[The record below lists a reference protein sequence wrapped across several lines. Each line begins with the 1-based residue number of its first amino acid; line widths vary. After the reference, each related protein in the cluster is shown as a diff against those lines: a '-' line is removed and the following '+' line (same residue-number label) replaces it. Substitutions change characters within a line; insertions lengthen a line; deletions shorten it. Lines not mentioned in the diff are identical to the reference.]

1 MNVIFW
7 GIFRI
12 ETFLYMLK
20 PLPPAMSGRS
30 KPNVAIIGAG
40 PGGLAS
46 ALLLAKSGVDVTVFE
61 RSSAVGGRNKVFER
75 DGFKFDLG
83 PTFFHYPEVIEDIF
97 KAIGMDAH
105 EELRLHRLEMNYRLI
120 FGQGGQ
126 LDCTSDLDE
135 MTERIRGL
143 SGDSN
148 ANAFR
153 RYVDDNRLKLAKSKA
168 CLQEPWYGPTDLLS
182 KRAMRVAGVL
192 RPQRSVA
199 GDLMKLFDDDRLML
213 AMSFQTKYL
222 GMSPFNCPSLFT
234 MLAFLEYEYGIFHPI
249 GGLGSVSERMAN
261 IAKDLG
267 VTFKMNEA
275 VESVIMDGK
284 TIKGVRTAN
293 GEFMADKVVMN
304 ADFANGMTQ
313 LFPDKVRK
321 KWSNKKIDK
330 KKYSCS
336 TFMIYLGIDK
346 TYEEL
351 PHHQIYASSN
361 YEKNLEDIEKNH
373 KLTWDDPSIYV
384 QNACVVD
391 PSLAPEGCS
400 TVYALVPVSHIHE
413 NIDWDKE
420 KDAYRDRIIEQIE
433 TKLGFEGLRDH
444 IVTEM
449 VITPEDWGDHCYRG
463 AVFNLA
469 HGLDQMLWRRPK
481 NQFDEINNL
490 YLVGGGT
497 HPGSGLPVIYESA
510 RISSKLLLDSLGI
523 IPDWNGVDTWFE
535 SRKRSKQGR
544 AALNKTSKEP
554 SSGTP
559 TSA

>member
-1 MNVIFW
+1 MP
-7 GIFRI
+7 
-12 ETFLYMLK
+12 T
-20 PLPPAMSGRS
+20 PAAWAMTGSS
-30 KPNVAIIGAG
+30 QPKVAIIGAG

-61 RSSAVGGRNKVFER
+61 RSSAVGGRNKVFDR

-97 KAIGMDAH
+97 KAIGLDAH
-105 EELRLHRLEMNYRLI
+105 DELNLHKLDLNYRLI

-135 MTERIRGL
+135 MTERIRAL
-143 SGDSN
+143 SGDNN

-153 RYVDDNRLKLAKSKA
+153 RYVADNRVKLHKSKA

-182 KRAMRVAGVL
+182 KRALRVAGVL

-249 GGLGSVSERMAN
+249 GGLGSVSERMAS

-267 VTFKMNEA
+267 VTFRMNEA

-284 TIKGVRTAN
+284 TIKGVRTGK
-293 GEFMADKVVMN
+293 GEFFADKVVMN
-304 ADFANGMTQ
+304 ADFAQGMTQ
-313 LFPDKVRK
+313 LFPDSVRK
-321 KWSNKKIDK
+321 KWTNKKLDG

-336 TFMIYLGIDK
+336 TFMLYLGIDK
-346 TYEEL
+346 TYEDL
-351 PHHQIYASSN
+351 PHHQIYASAN
-361 YEKNLEDIEKNH
+361 YQKNLEDIEKNH
-373 KLTWDDPSIYV
+373 KLTWDDPSVYV

-413 NIDWDKE
+413 NIDWSKE
-420 KDAYRDRIIEQIE
+420 KDAYRDRVLEQIE
-433 TKLGFEGLRDH
+433 EKLGFEGLRDH

>member
-1 MNVIFW
+1 MVK
-7 GIFRI
+7 
-12 ETFLYMLK
+12 TVAK
-20 PLPPAMSGRS
+20 AMTGSS
-30 KPNVAIIGAG
+30 QPKVAIIGAG

-61 RSSAVGGRNKVFER
+61 RSSAVGGRNKVFDR

-97 KAIGMDAH
+97 KAIGLDAH
-105 EELRLHRLEMNYRLI
+105 EELNLHKLDLNYRLI

-126 LDCTSDLDE
+126 LDCTSDLDQ
-135 MTERIRGL
+135 MTERIREL
-143 SGDSN
+143 SGDNN

-153 RYVDDNRLKLAKSKA
+153 RYVADNRLKLEKSKA

-199 GDLMKLFDDDRLML
+199 KDLMKLFDDDRLML

-249 GGLGSVSERMAN
+249 GGLGSVSERMAS

-267 VTFKMNEA
+267 VTFRMNEA

-284 TIKGVRTAN
+284 TIKGVRTDN
-293 GEFMADKVVMN
+293 GEFFADKVVMN

-321 KWSNKKIDK
+321 KWNNKKLEG

-336 TFMIYLGIDK
+336 TFMVYLGIDK
-346 TYEEL
+346 TYEQL
-351 PHHQIYASSN
+351 PHHQIYASAN
-361 YEKNLEDIEKNH
+361 YEQNLEDIEKHH
-373 KLTWDDPSIYV
+373 KLTWDDPSVYV
-384 QNACVVD
+384 QNACVID

-413 NIDWDKE
+413 NIDWSKE
-420 KDAYRDRIIEQIE
+420 KDAYRDRVLEQIE

-449 VITPEDWGDHCYRG
+449 IITPEDWGDHCYRG

-554 SSGTP
+554 SGGTP

>member
-1 MNVIFW
+1 MPK
-7 GIFRI
+7 RLA
-12 ETFLYMLK
+12 ETMTGSSQPK
-20 PLPPAMSGRS
+20 
-30 KPNVAIIGAG
+30 VAIIGAG

-61 RSSAVGGRNKVFER
+61 RSSAVGGRNKVFDR

-105 EELRLHRLEMNYRLI
+105 EELNLHKLDLNYRLI

-135 MTERIRGL
+135 MTERIRAL
-143 SGDSN
+143 SGDHN

-153 RYVDDNRLKLAKSKA
+153 RYVADNRVKLHKSKA

-249 GGLGSVSERMAN
+249 GGLGSVSERMAS

-267 VTFKMNEA
+267 VTFRMNEA

-284 TIKGVRTAN
+284 TIKGVRTQQ
-293 GEFMADKVVMN
+293 GEFFADKVVMN
-304 ADFANGMTQ
+304 ADFAQGMTQ
-313 LFPDKVRK
+313 LFPDNVRK
-321 KWSNKKIDK
+321 KWSNKKLDG

-346 TYEEL
+346 TYEDL
-351 PHHQIYASSN
+351 PHHQIYASAN
-361 YEKNLEDIEKNH
+361 YQKNLEDIEKNH
-373 KLTWDDPSIYV
+373 KLTWDDPSVYV

-413 NIDWDKE
+413 NIDWSKE
-420 KDAYRDRIIEQIE
+420 KDAYRDRVLDQIE
-433 TKLGFEGLRDH
+433 EKLGFEGLRDH

-449 VITPEDWGDHCYRG
+449 IITPEDWGDHCYRG

>member
-1 MNVIFW
+1 
-7 GIFRI
+7 
-12 ETFLYMLK
+12 MLK
-20 PLPPAMSGRS
+20 AKGKCMATSAT
-30 KPNVAIIGAG
+30 PNVAIIGAG

-46 ALLLAKSGVDVTVFE
+46 ALLLAKAGVNVTVFE
-61 RSSAVGGRNKVFER
+61 RSAAVGGRNKVFER

-97 KAIGMDAH
+97 KAVGMDAH
-105 EELRLHRLEMNYRLI
+105 EELNLHKLDLNYRLI

-126 LDCTSDLDE
+126 LDCTSDLE
-135 MTERIRGL
+135 QMTDRIREL

-148 ANAFR
+148 AEAFK
-153 RYVDDNRLKLAKSKA
+153 RYVVDNRLKLAKSKA
-168 CLQEPWYGPTDLLS
+168 CLQEPWYGPSDLLS

-234 MLAFLEYEYGIFHPI
+234 MLAFLEYEYGIFHPL
-249 GGLGSVSERMAN
+249 GGLGSVSERMAS

-267 VTFKMNEA
+267 VTFRMNEA
-275 VESVIMDGK
+275 VESVIMEGK
-284 TIKGVRTAN
+284 TIKGVRTAE
-293 GEFMADKVVMN
+293 GEFMADRVIMN

-313 LFPDKVRK
+313 LFPDTVRK
-321 KWSNKKIDK
+321 KWSNKKLDK

-336 TFMIYLGIDK
+336 TFMLYLGVDR
-346 TYEEL
+346 TYNDL
-351 PHHQIYASSN
+351 PHHQIYASAN
-361 YEKNLEDIEKNH
+361 YEQNLEDIEKHH
-373 KLTWDDPSIYV
+373 KITWDDPSVYV
-384 QNACVVD
+384 QNASVTD
-391 PSLAPEGCS
+391 PQLAPEGCS
-400 TVYALVPVSHIHE
+400 TVYALVPVSHVHE
-413 NIDWDKE
+413 NIDWSKE
-420 KDAYRDRIIEQIE
+420 KDAYRDRILDQIE
-433 TKLGFEGLRDH
+433 TKLGFENIRDH

-481 NQFDEINNL
+481 NQFDEIKNL

-544 AALNKTSKEP
+544 AALNKTSKVP

>member
-1 MNVIFW
+1 M
-7 GIFRI
+7 G
-12 ETFLYMLK
+12 
-20 PLPPAMSGRS
+20 MSAAATPS
-30 KPNVAIIGAG
+30 VAIIGAG

-46 ALLLAKSGVDVTVFE
+46 ALLLAKSGVNVTVFE
-61 RSSAVGGRNKVFER
+61 RSSAVGGRNKVFDR

-105 EELRLHRLEMNYRLI
+105 EELNLHKLELNYRLI
-120 FGQGGQ
+120 FGQGGE
-126 LDCTSDLDE
+126 LDCTSDLDV
-135 MTERIRGL
+135 MTERIREL
-143 SGDSN
+143 SGDQN

-153 RYVDDNRLKLAKSKA
+153 RYVKDNRMKLEKSKA
-168 CLQEPWYGPTDLLS
+168 CLQEPWYGPSDLLS

-199 GDLMKLFDDDRLML
+199 KDLMKLFDDDRLML

-234 MLAFLEYEYGIFHPI
+234 MLAFLEYEYGIFHPL
-249 GGLGSVSERMAN
+249 GGLGSVSERMAA

-267 VTFKMNEA
+267 VTFRMNEA

-284 TIKGVRTAN
+284 TITGVRTAK
-293 GEFMADKVVMN
+293 GDFMADRVVMN

-321 KWSNKKIDK
+321 KWSNKKLDS

-336 TFMIYLGIDK
+336 TFMLYLGVDR
-346 TYEEL
+346 TYDEL
-351 PHHQIYASSN
+351 PHHQIYASAT
-361 YEKNLEDIEKNH
+361 YENNLEDIEKH
-373 KLTWDDPSIYV
+373 HRLTWDDPSVYV
-384 QNACVVD
+384 QNASVTD

-400 TVYALVPVSHIHE
+400 TVYALVPVSHVHE
-413 NIDWDKE
+413 NIDWSKE
-420 KDAYRDRIIEQIE
+420 KDAYRDRILEQIE
-433 TKLGFEGLRDH
+433 SKLGFENLKDH

-544 AALNKTSKEP
+544 AAVNKTSKEP
-554 SSGTP
+554 SSGAP

>member
-1 MNVIFW
+1 
-7 GIFRI
+7 
-12 ETFLYMLK
+12 
-20 PLPPAMSGRS
+20 MSTS
-30 KPNVAIIGAG
+30 VSPNVAIIGAG

-61 RSSAVGGRNKVFER
+61 RSSAVGGRNKVFDR

-97 KAIGMDAH
+97 KALGMDAH
-105 EELRLHRLEMNYRLI
+105 EELNLHKLDLNYRLI

-126 LDCTSDLDE
+126 LDCTSDLE
-135 MTERIRGL
+135 QMTQRIGEL
-143 SGDSN
+143 SGQDN
-148 ANAFR
+148 ANAFK
-153 RYVDDNRLKLAKSKA
+153 RYVEDNRNKLAKSKA
-168 CLQEPWYGPTDLLS
+168 CLQEPWNGPTDLLS
-182 KRAMRVAGVL
+182 KRAMRVASVL

-199 GDLMKLFDDDRLML
+199 KDLMKLFDDDRLML

-234 MLAFLEYEYGIFHPI
+234 MLAFLEYEYGIFHPL
-249 GGLGSVSERMAN
+249 GGLGSVSERMAS

-267 VTFKMNEA
+267 VTFRMNEA

-284 TIKGVRTAN
+284 TIKGVRTQKGA
-293 GEFMADKVVMN
+293 FLADRVIMN

-313 LFPDKVRK
+313 LFPDNVRK
-321 KWSNKKIDK
+321 KWSNKKLDK

-336 TFMIYLGIDK
+336 TFMLYLGIDR
-346 TYEEL
+346 TYNDL
-351 PHHQIYASSN
+351 PHHQIYASAN
-361 YEKNLEDIEKNH
+361 YEQNLEDIEKHH
-373 KLTWDDPSIYV
+373 KITWDDPSVYV
-384 QNACVVD
+384 QNASVTD

-400 TVYALVPVSHIHE
+400 TVYALVPVSHVHE
-413 NIDWDKE
+413 NIDWSKE
-420 KDAYRDRIIEQIE
+420 KDAYRDRVLDQIEQ
-433 TKLGFEGLRDH
+433 KLGFENLRDH

-490 YLVGGGT
+490 FLVGGGT

-535 SRKRSKQGR
+535 SRRRSKQGR

>member
-1 MNVIFW
+1 
-7 GIFRI
+7 
-12 ETFLYMLK
+12 MLK
-20 PLPPAMSGRS
+20 AEGVAMATSAT
-30 KPNVAIIGAG
+30 PNVAIIGAG

-46 ALLLAKSGVDVTVFE
+46 ALLLAKAGVNVTVFE
-61 RSSAVGGRNKVFER
+61 RSAAVGGRNKVFER

-97 KAIGMDAH
+97 KAVGMDAH
-105 EELRLHRLEMNYRLI
+105 EELNLHKLDLNYRLI

-126 LDCTSDLDE
+126 LDCTSDLE
-135 MTERIRGL
+135 QMTERIRDL
-143 SGDSN
+143 SGDTN
-148 ANAFR
+148 AEAFK
-153 RYVDDNRLKLAKSKA
+153 RYVVDNRLKLAKSKA

-234 MLAFLEYEYGIFHPI
+234 MLAFLEYEYGIFHPL
-249 GGLGSVSERMAN
+249 GGLGSVSERMAS

-267 VTFKMNEA
+267 VTFRMNEA
-275 VESVIMDGK
+275 VESVIMEGK
-284 TIKGVRTAN
+284 TIKGVRTAE
-293 GEFMADKVVMN
+293 GEFMADRVIMN

-313 LFPDKVRK
+313 LFPDTVRK
-321 KWSNKKIDK
+321 KWSNKKLDK

-336 TFMIYLGIDK
+336 TFMLYLGVDR
-346 TYEEL
+346 TYDDL
-351 PHHQIYASSN
+351 PHHQIYASAN
-361 YEKNLEDIEKNH
+361 YEQNLEDIEKH
-373 KLTWDDPSIYV
+373 HRITWDDPSVYV
-384 QNACVVD
+384 QNASVTD
-391 PSLAPEGCS
+391 SQLAPEGCS
-400 TVYALVPVSHIHE
+400 TVYALVPVSHVHE
-413 NIDWDKE
+413 NIDWSKE
-420 KDAYRDRIIEQIE
+420 KDAYRDRVLDQIE
-433 TKLGFEGLRDH
+433 TKLGFENIRDH

-481 NQFDEINNL
+481 NQFDEIKNL

>member
-1 MNVIFW
+1 MNVIFQEN
-7 GIFRI
+7 FRN

-20 PLPPAMSGRS
+20 PSPPNMTGRS
-30 KPNVAIIGAG
+30 QPSVAIIGAG

-105 EELRLHRLEMNYRLI
+105 EELNLHRLEMNYRLI

-126 LDCTSDLDE
+126 LDCTSNLDE

-148 ANAFR
+148 ADAFR
-153 RYVDDNRLKLAKSKA
+153 RYVDDNRLKLSKSKA

-182 KRAMRVAGVL
+182 KRAMRVASVL

-249 GGLGSVSERMAN
+249 GGLGSVSARMAS

-267 VTFKMNEA
+267 VTFRMNEA

-284 TIKGVRTAN
+284 TIKGVRTAE

-321 KWSNKKIDK
+321 KWSNKKLDK

-361 YEKNLEDIEKNH
+361 YEQNLEDIEKNH
-373 KLTWDDPSIYV
+373 KLTYDDPSVYV
-384 QNACVVD
+384 QNACVID

-420 KDAYRDRIIEQIE
+420 KDAYRDRIIDQIE
-433 TKLGFEGLRDH
+433 AKLGFEGLRDH

-449 VITPEDWGDHCYRG
+449 IITPEDWGDHCYRG

-544 AALNKTSKEP
+544 AALKKTSKES

>member
-1 MNVIFW
+1 MLNEQ
-7 GIFRI
+7 
-12 ETFLYMLK
+12 ETDMAGSARPK
-20 PLPPAMSGRS
+20 
-30 KPNVAIIGAG
+30 VAIIGAG

-46 ALLLAKSGVDVTVFE
+46 SLLLAKSGVDVTVFE
-61 RSSAVGGRNKVFER
+61 RSSAVGGRNKVFDRE
-75 DGFKFDLG
+75 GFKFDLG

-105 EELRLHRLEMNYRLI
+105 EELNLHKLDLNYRLI

-126 LDCTSDLDE
+126 LDCTSDLDQ
-135 MTERIRGL
+135 MTERIREL
-143 SGDSN
+143 SGDNN

-153 RYVDDNRLKLAKSKA
+153 RYVADNRLKLEKSKA
-168 CLQEPWYGPTDLLS
+168 CLQEPWYGPSDLLS
-182 KRAMRVAGVL
+182 KRAMRVSSVL
-192 RPQRSVA
+192 RPHRSVA

-234 MLAFLEYEYGIFHPI
+234 MLAFLEYEYGIFHPM
-249 GGLGSVSERMAN
+249 GGLGSVSERMAS

-267 VTFKMNEA
+267 VTFRMNEA

-284 TIKGVRTAN
+284 TIKGVRTSQ
-293 GEFMADKVVMN
+293 GEFFADKVVMN

-321 KWSNKKIDK
+321 KWSDKKLDK

-336 TFMIYLGIDK
+336 TFMLYLGIDK
-346 TYEEL
+346 VYEDL

-361 YEKNLEDIEKNH
+361 YEQNLEDIEKNH
-373 KLTWDDPSIYV
+373 KLTWDDPSVYV

-420 KDAYRDRIIEQIE
+420 KDAYRDRILEQIE
-433 TKLGFEGLRDH
+433 AKLGFENLRDH

-481 NQFDEINNL
+481 NQFDDINNL

>member
-1 MNVIFW
+1 MLNVQEMDMA
-7 GIFRI
+7 GSARP
-12 ETFLYMLK
+12 K
-20 PLPPAMSGRS
+20 
-30 KPNVAIIGAG
+30 VAIIGAG

-46 ALLLAKSGVDVTVFE
+46 SLLLAKSGVDVTVFE
-61 RSSAVGGRNKVFER
+61 RSSAVGGRNKVFDRE
-75 DGFKFDLG
+75 GFKFDLG

-105 EELRLHRLEMNYRLI
+105 EELNLHKLDLNYRLI

-126 LDCTSDLDE
+126 LDCTSDLDQ
-135 MTERIRGL
+135 MTERIREL
-143 SGDSN
+143 SGDNN
-148 ANAFR
+148 ADAFR
-153 RYVDDNRLKLAKSKA
+153 RYVADNRLKLEKSKA
-168 CLQEPWYGPTDLLS
+168 CLQEPWYGPSDLLS
-182 KRAMRVAGVL
+182 KRAMRVSSVL
-192 RPQRSVA
+192 RPHRSVA

-234 MLAFLEYEYGIFHPI
+234 MLAFLEYEYGIFHPM
-249 GGLGSVSERMAN
+249 GGLGSVSERMAS

-267 VTFKMNEA
+267 VTFRMNEA

-284 TIKGVRTAN
+284 TIKGVRTSQ
-293 GEFMADKVVMN
+293 GEFFADKVVMN

-321 KWSNKKIDK
+321 KWSDKKLDK

-336 TFMIYLGIDK
+336 TFMLYLGIDK
-346 TYEEL
+346 VYEDL

-361 YEKNLEDIEKNH
+361 YEQNLEDIEKNH
-373 KLTWDDPSIYV
+373 KLTWDDPSVYV

-391 PSLAPEGCS
+391 PSLAPDGCS

-420 KDAYRDRIIEQIE
+420 KDAYRDRILEQIE
-433 TKLGFEGLRDH
+433 SKLGFENLRDH

-449 VITPEDWGDHCYRG
+449 IITPEDWGDHCYRG

>member
-1 MNVIFW
+1 M
-7 GIFRI
+7 G
-12 ETFLYMLK
+12 
-20 PLPPAMSGRS
+20 MSAAATPS
-30 KPNVAIIGAG
+30 VAIIGAG

-46 ALLLAKSGVDVTVFE
+46 ALLLAKSGVNVTVFE
-61 RSSAVGGRNKVFER
+61 RSSAVGGRNKVFDR

-105 EELRLHRLEMNYRLI
+105 EELNLHKLELNYRLI
-120 FGQGGQ
+120 FGQGGE
-126 LDCTSDLDE
+126 LDCTSDLDV
-135 MTERIRGL
+135 MTERIREL
-143 SGDSN
+143 SGDQN

-153 RYVDDNRLKLAKSKA
+153 RYVKDNRMKLEKSKA
-168 CLQEPWYGPTDLLS
+168 CLQEPWYGPSDLLS

-199 GDLMKLFDDDRLML
+199 KDLMKLFDDDRLML

-234 MLAFLEYEYGIFHPI
+234 MLAFLEYEYGIFHPL
-249 GGLGSVSERMAN
+249 GGLGSVSERMAA

-267 VTFKMNEA
+267 VTFRMNEA

-284 TIKGVRTAN
+284 TITGVRTAK
-293 GEFMADKVVMN
+293 GDFMADRVVMN

-321 KWSNKKIDK
+321 KWSNKKLDS

-336 TFMIYLGIDK
+336 TFMLYLGVDR
-346 TYEEL
+346 TYDDL
-351 PHHQIYASSN
+351 PHHQIYASAT
-361 YEKNLEDIEKNH
+361 YENNLEDIEKH
-373 KLTWDDPSIYV
+373 HRLTWDDPSVYV
-384 QNACVVD
+384 QNASVTD

-400 TVYALVPVSHIHE
+400 TVYALVPVSHVHE
-413 NIDWDKE
+413 NIDWSKE
-420 KDAYRDRIIEQIE
+420 KDAYRDRILEQIE
-433 TKLGFEGLRDH
+433 SKLGFENLKDH

-544 AALNKTSKEP
+544 AAVNKTSKEP

>member
-1 MNVIFW
+1 LNVIFW

-249 GGLGSVSERMAN
+249 GGLGSVSERMAS

-336 TFMIYLGIDK
+336 TFMLYLGIDK

>member
-1 MNVIFW
+1 
-7 GIFRI
+7 
-12 ETFLYMLK
+12 MLK
-20 PLPPAMSGRS
+20 AEGVAMATSAT
-30 KPNVAIIGAG
+30 PNVAIIGAG

-46 ALLLAKSGVDVTVFE
+46 ALLLAKAGVNVTVFE
-61 RSSAVGGRNKVFER
+61 RSAAVGGRNKVFER

-105 EELRLHRLEMNYRLI
+105 EELNLHKLDLNYRLI

-126 LDCTSDLDE
+126 LDCTSDLE
-135 MTERIRGL
+135 QMTERIRDL
-143 SGDSN
+143 SGDTN
-148 ANAFR
+148 AEAFK
-153 RYVDDNRLKLAKSKA
+153 RYVVDNRLKLAKSKA

-234 MLAFLEYEYGIFHPI
+234 MLAFLEYEYGIFHPL
-249 GGLGSVSERMAN
+249 GGLGSVSERMAS

-267 VTFKMNEA
+267 VTFRMNEA
-275 VESVIMDGK
+275 VESVIMEGK
-284 TIKGVRTAN
+284 TIKGVRTAE
-293 GEFMADKVVMN
+293 GEFMADRVIMN

-313 LFPDKVRK
+313 LFPDTVRK
-321 KWSNKKIDK
+321 KWSNKKLDK

-336 TFMIYLGIDK
+336 TFMLYLGVDR
-346 TYEEL
+346 TYNDL
-351 PHHQIYASSN
+351 PHHQIYASAN
-361 YEKNLEDIEKNH
+361 YEQNLEDIEKH
-373 KLTWDDPSIYV
+373 HRITWDDPSVYV
-384 QNACVVD
+384 QNASVTD
-391 PSLAPEGCS
+391 SQLAPEGCS
-400 TVYALVPVSHIHE
+400 TVYALVPVSHVHE
-413 NIDWDKE
+413 NIDWSKE
-420 KDAYRDRIIEQIE
+420 KDAYRDRVLDQIE
-433 TKLGFEGLRDH
+433 TKLGFENIRDH

-481 NQFDEINNL
+481 NQFDEIKNL

>member
-1 MNVIFW
+1 
-7 GIFRI
+7 
-12 ETFLYMLK
+12 MLK
-20 PLPPAMSGRS
+20 AKGKRMATSAT
-30 KPNVAIIGAG
+30 PNVAIIGAG

-46 ALLLAKSGVDVTVFE
+46 ALLLAKAGVNVTVFE
-61 RSSAVGGRNKVFER
+61 RSAAVGGRNKVFER

-97 KAIGMDAH
+97 KAVGMDAH
-105 EELRLHRLEMNYRLI
+105 EELNLHKLDLNYRLI

-126 LDCTSDLDE
+126 LDCTSDLE
-135 MTERIRGL
+135 QMTDRIREL

-148 ANAFR
+148 AEAFK
-153 RYVDDNRLKLAKSKA
+153 RYVVDNRLKLAKSKA
-168 CLQEPWYGPTDLLS
+168 CLQEPWYGPSDLLS

-234 MLAFLEYEYGIFHPI
+234 MLAFLEYEYGIFHPL
-249 GGLGSVSERMAN
+249 GGLGSVSERMAS

-267 VTFKMNEA
+267 VTFRMNEA
-275 VESVIMDGK
+275 VESVIMEGK
-284 TIKGVRTAN
+284 TIKGVRTAE
-293 GEFMADKVVMN
+293 GEFMADRVIMN

-313 LFPDKVRK
+313 LFPDTVRK
-321 KWSNKKIDK
+321 KWSNKKLDK

-336 TFMIYLGIDK
+336 TFMLYLGVDR
-346 TYEEL
+346 TYNDL
-351 PHHQIYASSN
+351 PHHQIYASAN
-361 YEKNLEDIEKNH
+361 YEQNLEDIEKHH
-373 KLTWDDPSIYV
+373 KITWDDPSVYV
-384 QNACVVD
+384 QNASVTD
-391 PSLAPEGCS
+391 PQLAPEGCS
-400 TVYALVPVSHIHE
+400 TVYALVPVSHVHE
-413 NIDWDKE
+413 NIDWSKE
-420 KDAYRDRIIEQIE
+420 KDAYRDRILNQIE
-433 TKLGFEGLRDH
+433 TKLGFENIRDH

-481 NQFDEINNL
+481 NQFDEIKNL

>member
-1 MNVIFW
+1 
-7 GIFRI
+7 
-12 ETFLYMLK
+12 MLK
-20 PLPPAMSGRS
+20 CILWCMSTS
-30 KPNVAIIGAG
+30 VPPNVAIIGAG

-61 RSSAVGGRNKVFER
+61 RSSAVGGRNKVFDR

-97 KAIGMDAH
+97 KALGMDAH
-105 EELRLHRLEMNYRLI
+105 EELNLHKLDLNYRLI

-126 LDCTSDLDE
+126 LDCTSDLE
-135 MTERIRGL
+135 QMTQRIGEL
-143 SGDSN
+143 SGQNN
-148 ANAFR
+148 ANAFK
-153 RYVDDNRLKLAKSKA
+153 RYVEDNRNKLAKSKA
-168 CLQEPWYGPTDLLS
+168 CLQEPWNGPADLLS
-182 KRAMRVAGVL
+182 KRAMRVASVL

-199 GDLMKLFDDDRLML
+199 KDLMKLFDDDRLML

-234 MLAFLEYEYGIFHPI
+234 MLAFLEYEYGIFHPL
-249 GGLGSVSERMAN
+249 GGLGSVSERMAS

-267 VTFKMNEA
+267 VTFRMNEA

-284 TIKGVRTAN
+284 TIKGVRTEKGA
-293 GEFMADKVVMN
+293 FLADRVIMN

-313 LFPDKVRK
+313 LFPDNVRK
-321 KWSNKKIDK
+321 KWSNKKLDK

-336 TFMIYLGIDK
+336 TFMLYLGIDR
-346 TYEEL
+346 TYDDL
-351 PHHQIYASSN
+351 PHHQIYASAN
-361 YEKNLEDIEKNH
+361 YEQNLEDIEKHH
-373 KLTWDDPSIYV
+373 KITWDDPSVYV
-384 QNACVVD
+384 QNASVTD

-400 TVYALVPVSHIHE
+400 TVYALVPVSHVHE
-413 NIDWDKE
+413 NIDWSKE
-420 KDAYRDRIIEQIE
+420 KDAYRDRVLDQIEQ
-433 TKLGFEGLRDH
+433 KLGFENLRDH

-490 YLVGGGT
+490 FLVGGGT

-535 SRKRSKQGR
+535 SRRRSKQGR

>member
-1 MNVIFW
+1 MP
-7 GIFRI
+7 
-12 ETFLYMLK
+12 T
-20 PLPPAMSGRS
+20 PAAQAMTGSS
-30 KPNVAIIGAG
+30 QPKVAIIGAG

-61 RSSAVGGRNKVFER
+61 RSSAVGGRNKVFDR

-97 KAIGMDAH
+97 KAIGLDAH
-105 EELRLHRLEMNYRLI
+105 DELNLHKLDLNYRLI

-135 MTERIRGL
+135 MTERIRAL
-143 SGDSN
+143 SGDNN

-153 RYVDDNRLKLAKSKA
+153 RYVADNRVKLHKSKA

-249 GGLGSVSERMAN
+249 GGLGSVSERMAS

-267 VTFKMNEA
+267 VTFRMNEA

-284 TIKGVRTAN
+284 TIKGVRTGK
-293 GEFMADKVVMN
+293 GEFFADKVVMN
-304 ADFANGMTQ
+304 ADFAQGMTQ
-313 LFPDKVRK
+313 LFPDSVRK
-321 KWSNKKIDK
+321 KWTNKKLDG

-336 TFMIYLGIDK
+336 TFMLYLGIDK
-346 TYEEL
+346 TYEDL
-351 PHHQIYASSN
+351 PHHQIYASAN
-361 YEKNLEDIEKNH
+361 YQKNLEDIEKNH
-373 KLTWDDPSIYV
+373 KLTWDDPSVYV

-413 NIDWDKE
+413 NIDWSKE
-420 KDAYRDRIIEQIE
+420 KDAYRDRVLEQIE
-433 TKLGFEGLRDH
+433 EKLGFEGLRDH

>member
-1 MNVIFW
+1 MP
-7 GIFRI
+7 
-12 ETFLYMLK
+12 T
-20 PLPPAMSGRS
+20 PAAQAMTGSS
-30 KPNVAIIGAG
+30 QPKVAIIGAG

-61 RSSAVGGRNKVFER
+61 RSSAVGGRNKVFDR

-97 KAIGMDAH
+97 KAIGLDAH
-105 EELRLHRLEMNYRLI
+105 DELNLHKLDLNYRLI

-135 MTERIRGL
+135 MTERIRAL
-143 SGDSN
+143 SGDNN

-153 RYVDDNRLKLAKSKA
+153 RYVADNRVKLHKSKA

-249 GGLGSVSERMAN
+249 GGLGSVSERMAS

-267 VTFKMNEA
+267 VTFRMNEA

-284 TIKGVRTAN
+284 TIKGVRTGK
-293 GEFMADKVVMN
+293 GEFFADKVVMN
-304 ADFANGMTQ
+304 ADFAQGMTQ
-313 LFPDKVRK
+313 LFPDSVRK
-321 KWSNKKIDK
+321 KWTNKKLDG

-336 TFMIYLGIDK
+336 TFMLYLGVDR
-346 TYEEL
+346 TYDHL
-351 PHHQIYASSN
+351 PHHQIYASAN
-361 YEKNLEDIEKNH
+361 YQKNLEDIEKNH
-373 KLTWDDPSIYV
+373 KLTWDDPSVYV

-413 NIDWDKE
+413 NIDWSKE
-420 KDAYRDRIIEQIE
+420 KDAYRDRVLEQIE
-433 TKLGFEGLRDH
+433 EKLGFEGLRDH

>member
-20 PLPPAMSGRS
+20 PLPPAMSERS

-182 KRAMRVAGVL
+182 KRAMRVASVL

-249 GGLGSVSERMAN
+249 GGLGSVSERMAS

-336 TFMIYLGIDK
+336 TFMLYLGIDK

-413 NIDWDKE
+413 NIDWDNE

>member
-1 MNVIFW
+1 M
-7 GIFRI
+7 G
-12 ETFLYMLK
+12 
-20 PLPPAMSGRS
+20 MSAAATPS
-30 KPNVAIIGAG
+30 VAIIGAG

-46 ALLLAKSGVDVTVFE
+46 ALLLAKSGVNVTVFE
-61 RSSAVGGRNKVFER
+61 RSSAVGGRNKVFDR

-105 EELRLHRLEMNYRLI
+105 EELNLHKLELNYRLI
-120 FGQGGQ
+120 FGQGGE
-126 LDCTSDLDE
+126 LDCTSDLDV
-135 MTERIRGL
+135 MTERIREL
-143 SGDSN
+143 SGDQN

-153 RYVDDNRLKLAKSKA
+153 RYVKDNRMKLEKSKA
-168 CLQEPWYGPTDLLS
+168 CLQEPWYGPSDLLS

-199 GDLMKLFDDDRLML
+199 KDLMKLFDDDRLML

-234 MLAFLEYEYGIFHPI
+234 MLAFLEYEYGIFHPL
-249 GGLGSVSERMAN
+249 GGLGSVSERMAA

-267 VTFKMNEA
+267 VTFRMNEA

-284 TIKGVRTAN
+284 TITGVRTAK
-293 GEFMADKVVMN
+293 GDFMADRVVMN

-321 KWSNKKIDK
+321 KWSNKKLDS

-336 TFMIYLGIDK
+336 TFMLYLGVDR
-346 TYEEL
+346 TYDEL
-351 PHHQIYASSN
+351 PHHQIYASAT
-361 YEKNLEDIEKNH
+361 YENNLEDIEKH
-373 KLTWDDPSIYV
+373 HRLTWDDPSVYV
-384 QNACVVD
+384 QNASVTD

-400 TVYALVPVSHIHE
+400 TVYALVPVSHVHE
-413 NIDWDKE
+413 NIDWSKE
-420 KDAYRDRIIEQIE
+420 KDAYRDRILEQIE
-433 TKLGFEGLRDH
+433 SKLGFENLKDH

-544 AALNKTSKEP
+544 AAVNKTSKEP

>member
-1 MNVIFW
+1 MFERQIMA
-7 GIFRI
+7 GSARP
-12 ETFLYMLK
+12 K
-20 PLPPAMSGRS
+20 
-30 KPNVAIIGAG
+30 VAIIGAG

-46 ALLLAKSGVDVTVFE
+46 ALLLGKSGVDVTVFE
-61 RSSAVGGRNKVFER
+61 RSAAVGGRNKVFDRE
-75 DGFKFDLG
+75 GFKFDLG

-97 KAIGMDAH
+97 KAVGKDAH
-105 EELRLHRLEMNYRLI
+105 EELNLHRLDMNYRLI

-143 SGDSN
+143 SGDGN
-148 ANAFR
+148 AEAFR
-153 RYVDDNRLKLAKSKA
+153 RYVVDNRLKLQKSKA

-234 MLAFLEYEYGIFHPI
+234 MLAFLEYEYGIFHPM
-249 GGLGSVSERMAN
+249 GGLGSVSERMAS

-267 VTFKMNEA
+267 VTFRMNEA

-284 TIKGVRTAN
+284 TIKGVRTSE
-293 GEFMADKVVMN
+293 GEFYADKVVMN

-313 LFPDKVRK
+313 LFPDNVRK
-321 KWSNKKIDK
+321 KWSNKKLDK

-336 TFMIYLGIDK
+336 TYMIYLGIDK
-346 TYEEL
+346 VYEDL
-351 PHHQIYASSN
+351 PHHQIYASAN
-361 YEKNLEDIEKNH
+361 YEQNLEDIEKNH
-373 KLTWDDPSIYV
+373 KLTWDDPSVYV

-400 TVYALVPVSHIHE
+400 TVYALVPVSHVHE
-413 NIDWDKE
+413 NIDWSKE
-420 KDAYRDRIIEQIE
+420 KDAYRDRVLDQIE
-433 TKLGFEGLRDH
+433 AKLGFENLRDH

-449 VITPEDWGDHCYRG
+449 IITPEDWGDHCYRG

-544 AALNKTSKEP
+544 AALSKTSKET
-554 SSGTP
+554 SGGTP

>member
-1 MNVIFW
+1 
-7 GIFRI
+7 
-12 ETFLYMLK
+12 MLDWQANFMTGTA
-20 PLPPAMSGRS
+20 PP
-30 KPNVAIIGAG
+30 KVAIIGAG

-61 RSSAVGGRNKVFER
+61 RSSAVGGRNKVFDR

-105 EELRLHRLEMNYRLI
+105 EELNLHKLDLNYRLI
-120 FGQGGQ
+120 FGQGGE

-153 RYVDDNRLKLAKSKA
+153 RYVVDNRLKLQKSKA

-234 MLAFLEYEYGIFHPI
+234 MLAFLEYEYGIFHPM
-249 GGLGSVSERMAN
+249 GGLGSVSERMAS
-261 IAKDLG
+261 IATDLG
-267 VTFKMNEA
+267 VTFRMNEA

-284 TIKGVRTAN
+284 TIKGVRTAQ
-293 GEFMADKVVMN
+293 GEFFAEKVVMN

-321 KWSNKKIDK
+321 KWSNKKLDK

-346 TYEEL
+346 VYEDL
-351 PHHQIYASSN
+351 PHHQIYASAN
-361 YEKNLEDIEKNH
+361 YEQNLEDIEKNH
-373 KLTWDDPSIYV
+373 KLTWDDPSVYV

-413 NIDWDKE
+413 NIDWSEE
-420 KDAYRDRIIEQIE
+420 KDAYRDRILEQIE
-433 TKLGFEGLRDH
+433 EKLGFENLKDH

-449 VITPEDWGDHCYRG
+449 IITPEDWGDHCYRG

>member
-12 ETFLYMLK
+12 ESFLYMLK

-249 GGLGSVSERMAN
+249 GGLGSVSERMAS

-336 TFMIYLGIDK
+336 TFMLYLGIDK

>member
-1 MNVIFW
+1 MNVNFQEIF
-7 GIFRI
+7 GI

-20 PLPPAMSGRS
+20 PLPGAMSGPTQ
-30 KPNVAIIGAG
+30 PNVAIIGAG

-105 EELRLHRLEMNYRLI
+105 EELNLHRLEMNYRLI

-153 RYVDDNRLKLAKSKA
+153 RYVADNRLKLQKSKA

-182 KRAMRVAGVL
+182 KRALRVASVL

-249 GGLGSVSERMAN
+249 GGLGSVSERMAS

-293 GEFMADKVVMN
+293 GEFLADKVVMN

-321 KWSNKKIDK
+321 KWNNKKIDK

-336 TFMIYLGIDK
+336 TFMVYLGIDK

-361 YEKNLEDIEKNH
+361 YEQNLEDIEKNH
-373 KLTWDDPSIYV
+373 KLTWDDPSVYV

-420 KDAYRDRIIEQIE
+420 KGAYRDRILDQIE

-449 VITPEDWGDHCYRG
+449 IITPEDWGDHCYRG

-544 AALNKTSKEP
+544 EALKKTSKEP

>member
-1 MNVIFW
+1 MAS
-7 GIFRI
+7 
-12 ETFLYMLK
+12 TQQ
-20 PLPPAMSGRS
+20 PS
-30 KPNVAIIGAG
+30 VAIIGAG

-61 RSSAVGGRNKVFER
+61 RSSAVGGRNKVFDR

-97 KAIGMDAH
+97 QAIGRDAH
-105 EELRLHRLEMNYRLI
+105 DELNLNKLDTNYRLI
-120 FGQGGQ
+120 FGQGGE
-126 LDCTSDLDE
+126 LDCTSDLDV
-135 MTERIRGL
+135 MTERIRTL
-143 SGDSN
+143 SGDKN

-153 RYVDDNRLKLAKSKA
+153 RYVEDNRTKLNKSKA
-168 CLQEPWYGPTDLLS
+168 CLQEPWKGPTDLLA

-192 RPQRSVA
+192 RPHRSVA

-234 MLAFLEYEYGIFHPI
+234 MLAFLEYEYGIFHPT
-249 GGLGSVSERMAN
+249 GGLGSVSEKMAS
-261 IAKDLG
+261 IAKELG
-267 VTFKMNEA
+267 VTFRMNEA
-275 VESVIMDGK
+275 VEGVIMDGK
-284 TIKGVRTAN
+284 TIKGVRTAQ
-293 GEFMADKVVMN
+293 GEFMADRVVMN

-313 LFPDKVRK
+313 LFPDSVRK
-321 KWSNKKIDK
+321 KWSNKKLDG

-336 TFMIYLGIDK
+336 TFMLYLGIDK
-346 TYEEL
+346 TYEHL
-351 PHHQIYASSN
+351 PHHQIYASAT
-361 YEKNLEDIEKNH
+361 YEKNLEDIEKH
-373 KLTWDDPSIYV
+373 HRITWDDPSVYV
-384 QNACVVD
+384 QNASITD
-391 PSLAPEGCS
+391 PTLAPEGCS

-413 NIDWDKE
+413 NIDWEEHKE
-420 KDAYRDRIIEQIE
+420 AYKERVLDQIE
-433 TKLGFEGLRDH
+433 EKLGFEGIRDH

-449 VITPEDWGDHCYRG
+449 TITPEDWGDHCYRG

-481 NQFDEINNL
+481 NQFDEIKNL

-510 RISSKLLLDSLGI
+510 RISSKLLLDGLGI

-544 AALNKTSKEP
+544 AALTNATKEAP
-554 SSGTP
+554 GGRP

>member
-1 MNVIFW
+1 MP
-7 GIFRI
+7 
-12 ETFLYMLK
+12 T
-20 PLPPAMSGRS
+20 PAAQAMTGSS
-30 KPNVAIIGAG
+30 QPKVAIIGAG

-46 ALLLAKSGVDVTVFE
+46 ALLLAKSGVNVTVFE
-61 RSSAVGGRNKVFER
+61 RSSAVGGRNKVFDR

-97 KAIGMDAH
+97 KAIGLDAH
-105 EELRLHRLEMNYRLI
+105 DELNLHKLDLNYRLI

-135 MTERIRGL
+135 MTERIRAL
-143 SGDSN
+143 SGDNN

-153 RYVDDNRLKLAKSKA
+153 RYVADNRVKLHKSKA

-249 GGLGSVSERMAN
+249 GGLGSVSERMAS

-267 VTFKMNEA
+267 VTFRMNEA
-275 VESVIMDGK
+275 VESVIMEGK
-284 TIKGVRTAN
+284 TIKGVRTGK
-293 GEFMADKVVMN
+293 GEFFADKVVMN
-304 ADFANGMTQ
+304 ADFAQGMTQ
-313 LFPDKVRK
+313 LFPDSVRK
-321 KWSNKKIDK
+321 KWTNKKLDG

-336 TFMIYLGIDK
+336 TFMLYLGIDK
-346 TYEEL
+346 TYEDL
-351 PHHQIYASSN
+351 PHHQIYASAN
-361 YEKNLEDIEKNH
+361 YQKNLEDIEKNH
-373 KLTWDDPSIYV
+373 KLTWDDPSVYV

-413 NIDWDKE
+413 NIDWSKE
-420 KDAYRDRIIEQIE
+420 KDAYRDRVLEQIE
-433 TKLGFEGLRDH
+433 EKLGFEGLRDH

>member
-249 GGLGSVSERMAN
+249 GGLGSVSERMAS

>member
-1 MNVIFW
+1 
-7 GIFRI
+7 
-12 ETFLYMLK
+12 MLK
-20 PLPPAMSGRS
+20 AEGVAMATSAT
-30 KPNVAIIGAG
+30 PNVAIIGAG

-46 ALLLAKSGVDVTVFE
+46 ALLLAKAGVNVTVFE
-61 RSSAVGGRNKVFER
+61 RSAAVGGRNKVFER

-97 KAIGMDAH
+97 KAVGMDAH
-105 EELRLHRLEMNYRLI
+105 EELNLHKLDLNYRLI

-126 LDCTSDLDE
+126 LDCTSDLE
-135 MTERIRGL
+135 QMTERIRDL
-143 SGDSN
+143 SGDTN
-148 ANAFR
+148 AEAFK
-153 RYVDDNRLKLAKSKA
+153 RYVVDNRLKLAKSKA

-234 MLAFLEYEYGIFHPI
+234 MLAFLEYEYGIFHPL
-249 GGLGSVSERMAN
+249 GGLGSVSERMAS

-267 VTFKMNEA
+267 VTFRMNEA
-275 VESVIMDGK
+275 VESVIMEGK
-284 TIKGVRTAN
+284 TIKGVRTAE
-293 GEFMADKVVMN
+293 GEFMADRVIMN

-313 LFPDKVRK
+313 LFPDTVRK
-321 KWSNKKIDK
+321 KWSDKKLDK

-336 TFMIYLGIDK
+336 TFMLYHGVDR
-346 TYEEL
+346 TYNDL
-351 PHHQIYASSN
+351 PHHQIYASAN
-361 YEKNLEDIEKNH
+361 YEQNLEDIEKH
-373 KLTWDDPSIYV
+373 HRITWDDPSVYV
-384 QNACVVD
+384 QNASVTD
-391 PSLAPEGCS
+391 SQLAPEGCS
-400 TVYALVPVSHIHE
+400 TVYALVPVSHVHE
-413 NIDWDKE
+413 NIDWSKE
-420 KDAYRDRIIEQIE
+420 KDAYRDRVLDQIE
-433 TKLGFEGLRDH
+433 TKLGFENIRDH

-481 NQFDEINNL
+481 NQFDEIKNL